1 MYGIRIRELRE
12 SRQLTQ
18 IELAKRLNSTQKQ
31 ISKWETEYVEP
42 NIFWLC
48 SLATFFE
55 VSIDFI
61 VGLENESGTR
71 ETKIVNNSFNN
82 NSGKIDFKA

>member
-18 IELAKRLNSTQKQ
+18 NELAKKLNSTQKQ

-48 SLATFFE
+48 NLANFFD
-55 VSIDFI
+55 VSIDYI
-61 VGLENESGTR
+61 VGLENEHGTR